1 MIRGL
6 VRRMGWLPKFG
17 KDCRWSTSWIQEQRT
32 CGGFKKLCCRSWNRC
47 WYAGKLPATV
57 RICWAIATERC
68 LGRLGR
74 NFITQTFPVPATRA
88 ATKSRHVQ
96 AGVQIAVRPSLSC
109 LACALQA
116 RLVAVSRTAGGFG
129 PFWFCAA
136 MCFPKIC
143 PAEDT
148 HPIPHQSWHA
158 QNQPIL
164 QPHCCVKMQSFI
176 VQGLSNSD
184 FNFFNIL

>member
-1 MIRGL
+1 MEGSRSFAVGVEIDAGML
-6 VRRMGWLPKFG
+6 ASYQLLLGSVGPLP
-17 KDCRWSTSWIQEQRT
+17 
-32 CGGFKKLCCRSWNRC
+32 
-47 WYAGKLPATV
+47 
-57 RICWAIATERC
+57 TERC

-129 PFWFCAA
+129 PF
-136 MCFPKIC
+136 
-143 PAEDT
+143 
-148 HPIPHQSWHA
+148 
-158 QNQPIL
+158 
-164 QPHCCVKMQSFI
+164 
-176 VQGLSNSD
+176 
-184 FNFFNIL
+184 